1 MKQLVKLWVLGIT
14 IFALGQSC
22 QIPSEYDK
30 MVATELAKGIRQ
42 DSLFLG
48 IHLGMTSKDFFTHCW
63 ELNKQQIIKQGIGNT
78 SVEYDVSRLLR
89 HEGKVNFYP
98 TFYEDKIVE
107 MPVHYKYD
115 AFAWTDDYSLDTLL
129 VDVLKIMETTYGPL
143 TKFDHPEKGSVYVRV
158 DGNRRIRVFKNI
170 LQDKVSV
177 FFTDLTVEPEKYNLQ
192 LTNNQ
197 QKNEGHTGNN

>member
-1 MKQLVKLWVLGIT
+1 MNQLIKLWILGIT
-14 IFALGQSC
+14 ILVMVQSC

-63 ELNKQQIIKQGIGNT
+63 ELNKQEMIKQGMGNI
-78 SVEYDVSRLLR
+78 SVEYDVSHLLR
-89 HEGKVNFYP
+89 HKGKMNFYP

-115 AFAWTDDYSLDTLL
+115 AFAWTNEYSVDTLL
-129 VDVLKIMETTYGPL
+129 VDVLKIIETTYGPL
-143 TKFDHPEKGSVYVRV
+143 IKFEHPEKGTVYVRV
-158 DGNRRIRVFKNI
+158 DGNRRIRVFKNL

-177 FFTDLTVEPEKYNLQ
+177 FFTDLTIEPEKYDLR
-192 LTNNQ
+192 LMKNQ
-197 QKNEGHTGNN
+197 Q